1 MDSCIVAKV
10 LVEILLRPRVATIMA
25 CHWCVA
31 RSVAKHL
38 LLTVREVP
46 GWLIATQ
53 VWSVNALIK

>member
-1 MDSCIVAKV
+1 MVEV

-31 RSVAKHL
+31 RSAAKRL

-53 VWSVNALIK
+53 VWSVKIVVK